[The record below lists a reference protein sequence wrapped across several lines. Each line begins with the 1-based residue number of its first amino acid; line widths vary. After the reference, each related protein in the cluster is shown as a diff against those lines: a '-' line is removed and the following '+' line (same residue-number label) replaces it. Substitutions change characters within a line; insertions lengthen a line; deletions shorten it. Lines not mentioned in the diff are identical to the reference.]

1 LNAAWYAQKASPGF
15 SEEMHCFA
23 VFMDIAP
30 LAAQSMANVVFLKY
44 ESGRLVHPH
53 IFRVDWL
60 KVLHDLR
67 MQRAHAVLSKGTN
80 RRDGHEGLLQM
91 LHSLRINNK
100 NDFWFVLLHIFC
112 RHVSLQ
118 ARNDNTNQTSTRF

>member
-1 LNAAWYAQKASPGF
+1 MNAAWYAQKASPGF

-53 IFRVDWL
+53 IFRVDWARSC
-60 KVLHDLR
+60 VGP
-67 MQRAHAVLSKGTN
+67 MEGERALSFG
-80 RRDGHEGLLQM
+80 R
-91 LHSLRINNK
+91 
-100 NDFWFVLLHIFC
+100 
-112 RHVSLQ
+112 
-118 ARNDNTNQTSTRF
+118 